1 MPLLNV
7 STRPIEFDSL
17 FPGRTKWRISQKP
30 FCFTGL
36 AFYVYNRIRFAY
48 HNYVKRP
55 HVAPGNRVVV
65 RDAEWLVTGTR
76 SVRNGH
82 QILECV
88 GLSEIVKDDQS
99 IFLTELEEDIAVLDP
114 GQTRLVPDD
123 SSNYA
128 KSRLYLET
136 LFRNSAPSGNEILVG
151 HKGAM
156 DVVDYQLEPTRQALS
171 VPRVR
176 LLIADAVGL
185 GKTIEAG
192 ILLSELMQRGRAKR
206 ILVVAVKSMLTQ
218 FQKELWARF
227 TIPLVRLDSEGIQKI
242 RRDLPSN
249 YNPFSYYDR
258 TIVSMD
264 TLKRDADYRF
274 WIEQSRWDVVVID
287 EAHNVA
293 KRGSGAMR
301 HRLADRLAD
310 RCDSMILLSATPHDG
325 RPESFA
331 SLMNMLNPTAISDV
345 HSYTKDDIKG
355 LFIRRHKHDIRH
367 QVLNQFQDRTI
378 RAVHVP
384 ATDGEERAFDAFLR
398 LDLES
403 DRRVRESSQA
413 RGGRILFKTQIEK
426 ALFSSIP
433 ACVDTIRNR
442 IKRLQDGTGVLDYPK
457 EINSLEDFAHQLGLV
472 SPENTAKYRKLLA
485 MLKGDDQD
493 FSWRLKDSVRDRVV
507 IFTERIHTMR
517 WLAEQLRRDLGMDEK
532 SLRTISGFGMSD
544 MDQQEV
550 VEAFGKERDPVRIL
564 VASDVASEG
573 INLHYLSHRMV
584 HYDVPWSLM
593 TFQQRNGRIDRYGQ
607 EQKPEIWYLLT
618 ESENETIRGD
628 MRVLQLLIEKDRH
641 VHENIG
647 DPGEFTGRYEIEEDE
662 EATAAVIQDHLSPA
676 DAEKA
681 LFQETEDFLKTLFG
695 SSPDGP
701 STGDDRIGPSSTNPP
716 TVFGSDYAYYTAAL
730 SFLSHKHNLQIDTQ
744 PDGKSIVV
752 TRPEGFSWRERF
764 LPREVIPEDHR
775 WRLTVDRNAVQKE
788 IAEAR
793 KEESAWPRQTL
804 LWDHHPMA
812 SWLRDS
818 ITAVFGR
825 HEAPVIVTPF
835 LKEGESRIILTGMVP
850 NQAGQTV
857 LQRWISVPAFRDGA
871 VGTPVAAAQV
881 LHELWK
887 PGSQVPNPGSEAT
900 ATYLP
905 SLQALLPA
913 AVDRARQ
920 YMNDELQVY
929 RQGIA
934 AQIST
939 HQQELR
945 RLKNRR
951 VEQLE
956 LDLVSRTEGLQGRG
970 LKDAYRRKA
979 DQERE
984 RIDRIFSSWFE
995 WIEHHVQLEDDPF
1008 ILVAGVFTA

>member
-1 MPLLNV
+1 M
-7 STRPIEFDSL
+7 
-17 FPGRTKWRISQKP
+17 
-30 FCFTGL
+30 
-36 AFYVYNRIRFAY
+36 
-48 HNYVKRP
+48 
-55 HVAPGNRVVV
+55 V

-88 GLSEIVKDDQS
+88 GLSEIVKDDES

-114 GQTRLVPDD
+114 GKTKLVPDD

-136 LFRNSAPSGNEILVG
+136 LFRNSAPSGDEILVG

-156 DVVDYQLEPTRQALS
+156 DVVDYQLEPTRQALR

-192 ILLSELMQRGRAKR
+192 ILLSELIQRGRAKR

-242 RRDLPSN
+242 RRDLPAN

-258 TIVSMD
+258 TIISMD

-293 KRGSGAMR
+293 KRGAGAMR
-301 HRLADRLAD
+301 HRLADRLAE

-325 RPESFA
+325 KPESFA
-331 SLMNMLNPTAISDV
+331 SLMNMLNPTAISDARN
-345 HSYTKDDIKG
+345 YTKEDIRG

-378 RAVHVP
+378 HAVHVS
-384 ATDGEERAFDAFLR
+384 ATDAEERLFDAFLR

-403 DRRVRESSQA
+403 DRRVRENA
-413 RGGRILFKTQIEK
+413 RALGGRILFKTQIEK

-433 ACVDTIRNR
+433 ACADTIRNR

-472 SPENTAKYRKLLA
+472 NPETTAKYQKLLK
-485 MLKGDDQD
+485 MLTGGDPD
-493 FSWRLKDSVRDRVV
+493 FSWRLKDAVRDRVV
-507 IFTERIHTMR
+507 IFTERIHTMQ
-517 WLAEQLRRDLGMDEK
+517 WLAEQLRRDLGMDER
-532 SLRTISGFGMSD
+532 SLRTISGYGMSD

-573 INLHYLSHRMV
+573 INLHYLSHRMI

-607 EQKPEIWYLLT
+607 EEKPDIWYLLT
-618 ESENETIRGD
+618 ESKNEIIRGD

-647 DPGEFTGRYEIEEDE
+647 DPGEFTGRYEVEEDE
-662 EATAAVIQDHLSPA
+662 EATARVIQDHLSP
-676 DAEKA
+676 DEAEQT
-681 LFQETEDFLKTLFG
+681 LFQETEDFLKALFG
-695 SSPDGP
+695 SAPHAESAGQEHH
-701 STGDDRIGPSSTNPP
+701 TLASTNPP
-716 TVFGSDYAYYTAAL
+716 TTFASDHAYYTAAL
-730 SFLSHKHNLQIDTQ
+730 TFLAQKHDLQLEPQ

-752 TRPEGFSWRERF
+752 TRPAGFSWRERF
-764 LPREVIPEDHR
+764 LPREVIPDDHR
-775 WRLTVDRNAVQKE
+775 WRLTVDRNTVQQE
-788 IAEAR
+788 IAAAR

-812 SWLRDS
+812 VWLRDS

-825 HEAPVIVTPF
+825 HEAPVILTTF
-835 LKEGESRIILTGMVP
+835 LKEGEARIILTGMVP

-857 LQRWISVPAFRDGA
+857 LQRWISVPAFRDGT
-871 VGTPVAAAQV
+871 VGTPGPAAPV
-881 LHELWK
+881 LQELWR
-887 PGSQVPNPGSEAT
+887 PGSQVPNPGPEKTS
-900 ATYLP
+900 P
-905 SLQALLPA
+905 FIPPLQALLPA
-913 AVDRARQ
+913 AVDKARL
-920 YMNDELQVY
+920 YMNEELQTF

-934 AQIST
+934 GQISV
-939 HQQELR
+939 HQEELR

-956 LDLVSRTEGLQGRG
+956 LDLVSRTESLQGRG
-970 LKDAYRRKA
+970 LKEAYRRKA

-984 RIDRIFSSWFE
+984 RIDRIFSSWFD
-995 WIEHHVQLEDDPF
+995 WIEQHVQLEDDPF